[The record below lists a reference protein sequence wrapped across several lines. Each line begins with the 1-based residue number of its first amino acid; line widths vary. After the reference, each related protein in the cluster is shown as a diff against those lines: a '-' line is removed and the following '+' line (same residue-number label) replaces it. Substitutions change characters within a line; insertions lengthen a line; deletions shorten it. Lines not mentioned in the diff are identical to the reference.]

1 MSFRPTTLVTA
12 GLVSVLAT
20 VASAQVVNPAEPVP
34 QTPSADARD
43 VRPVGIG
50 LKAGFNYSN
59 LALDPDVDLPI
70 KATWGGVG
78 GLFVVGEVSPSIA
91 LQLEA
96 LYSQRGVEDDVD
108 TADATAR
115 LTFVDIP
122 MTARWSPPASGATR
136 FHVFTGPQLGIKV
149 KAEVINDQLDMTSSI
164 SDQIKSWDLGWTA
177 GVGVSMNRVSLDA
190 RYTFGLTDLS
200 AVDDDAGSAKNR
212 TFTVLLGVQLR

>member
-1 MSFRPTTLVTA
+1 
-12 GLVSVLAT
+12 VLAT

-149 KAEVINDQLDMTSSI
+149 KT
-164 SDQIKSWDLGWTA
+164 
-177 GVGVSMNRVSLDA
+177 
-190 RYTFGLTDLS
+190 
-200 AVDDDAGSAKNR
+200 
-212 TFTVLLGVQLR
+212 

>member
-1 MSFRPTTLVTA
+1 
-12 GLVSVLAT
+12 
-20 VASAQVVNPAEPVP
+20 
-34 QTPSADARD
+34 
-43 VRPVGIG
+43 
-50 LKAGFNYSN
+50 
-59 LALDPDVDLPI
+59 
-70 KATWGGVG
+70 
-78 GLFVVGEVSPSIA
+78 
-91 LQLEA
+91 
-96 LYSQRGVEDDVD
+96 VEDDVD

-200 AVDDDAGSAKNR
+200 AVDDGAGSAKNR